1 MSDRL
6 FTDTSQSAQVDTGVN
21 EQRQT
26 APAKKYM
33 SIGEV
38 VESLSQEFEVS
49 VSKIRFF
56 ETEGLIEP
64 ERTTSGYRKFY
75 PGDIA
80 RLKYILRLQRDQFV
94 PLKVI
99 RQRLEH
105 FDPQEAPDTENTE
118 AQVAATNGDSDDEL
132 GLETGLNLTLDE
144 LVNASGLSREQ
155 LKELEDY
162 GLIDSHSA
170 DGKTYYDEDDL
181 LVAKIARDFSK
192 YGVEPRHMRMYRSFA
207 DRESGIFE
215 QIVLPRS
222 RSAGTDGRRQVTQS
236 LNELTKLSR
245 RLKHILLRASL
256 KNHLR

>member
-1 MSDRL
+1 MS
-6 FTDTSQSAQVDTGVN
+6 
-21 EQRQT
+21 EQLQT
-26 APAKKYM
+26 KKYL

-38 VESLSQEFEVS
+38 VDSLSEEFPDVS
-49 VSKIRFF
+49 VSKVRFL

-75 PGDIA
+75 PGDVA
-80 RLKYILRLQRDQFV
+80 RLRYILKLQRDQFI

-105 FDPQEAPDTENTE
+105 FDPQEAPDTQE
-118 AQVAATNGDSDDEL
+118 APAVSGNGDTDEEL
-132 GLETGLNLTLDE
+132 ALATGLNLTFDE
-144 LVNASGLSREQ
+144 LVNSSGLGAEQ
-155 LKELEDY
+155 LKELQDY

-170 DGKTYYDEDDL
+170 NGDTYYDEDDL